1 MNNKIKNVCVY
12 CSSSNSLEDIYY
24 KDAENLGVLLAKN
37 NYNVVYG
44 GSKLGLMY
52 KVAKRAKHNGS
63 KLIGVMP
70 AKLYDLGVSEAF
82 CDEFYL
88 TKEMRERKATL
99 DEKSDAVIA
108 LAGGFGTLEELSE
121 MIVQKQLCYNNK
133 AIVILNTNGF
143 YNDLLNFFEK
153 IISKKFAA
161 KDSKNLYYVA
171 NSPDEVIKYLNS
183 YKFDDTKSQKE
194 ELIHNVLSK

>member
-1 MNNKIKNVCVY
+1 MDKKIKNVCVY
-12 CSSSNSLEDIYY
+12 CSSSNSLNDIYY
-24 KDAENLGVLLAKN
+24 RDAEILGELLAKN

-52 KVAKRAKHNGS
+52 KVAKSAKDNGS
-63 KLIGVMP
+63 KVIGVMP

-143 YNDLLNFFEK
+143 YNDLLKFFEK
-153 IISKKFAA
+153 IILENFASG
-161 KDSKNLYYVA
+161 DSMKLYFIA
-171 NSPDEVIKYLNS
+171 NTPEEAVNYLNN
-183 YKFDDTKSQKE
+183 YKVSNAKFGKE

>member
-52 KVAKRAKHNGS
+52 KVAKSAKDNGS
-63 KLIGVMP
+63 KVIGVMP

-153 IISKKFAA
+153 IISKKFAT

-183 YKFDDTKSQKE
+183 YKFDDTKPQKE

>member
-52 KVAKRAKHNGS
+52 KVAKSAKDNGS
-63 KLIGVMP
+63 KVIGVMP

-133 AIVILNTNGF
+133 AIVILNTNSF

-153 IISKKFAA
+153 IISEKFAT